1 VTSELLDASIL
12 PSRTGERDLKGCLRG
27 RLQSPTEARRLNR
40 NIAIL
45 AGTLALVTVVS
56 PVAVAQKK
64 STAKKKAA
72 PARTISGPETG
83 LLGVKLLDN
92 ALKVITL
99 YGNPDQ
105 IQALGG
111 GGAAGGGGGFGGPG
125 GRGGAGGGGGGGA
138 SIPNVDFMNPF
149 DLNPSLNK
157 QMSPDAGGQEFG
169 PPSGGAPF
177 GGPGGRGGFGGP
189 GGPGGFG
196 PGGPGG
202 AGGGQQASSAEYTR
216 WVYLRNGTKIGFV
229 VDKFQRVVQIEA
241 IGLQNQRVKTRRGI
255 GFGSSFGSVL
265 KAYSQNPPDNYDIA
279 GDTVTVKYLTRE
291 RVAFRMSRLGS
302 KKAHVVTGIVV
313 AAGK

>member
-1 VTSELLDASIL
+1 M
-12 PSRTGERDLKGCLRG
+12 
-27 RLQSPTEARRLNR
+27 NR

-56 PVAVAQKK
+56 PVAVAQKKK

-111 GGAAGGGGGFGGPG
+111 GTVAGGGGGFGGPGGPGAGGPPGGFGGPG
-125 GRGGAGGGGGGGA
+125 GRGGAGGGGGGGGA
-138 SIPNVDFMNPF
+138 SVPNVDFMNPF
-149 DLNPSLNK
+149 ELNPSLNK
-157 QMSPDAGGQEFG
+157 QMSPESGPGAFG
-169 PPSGGAPF
+169 PPSGGM
-177 GGPGGRGGFGGP
+177 GPGGRGGFGGP
-189 GGPGGFG
+189 GGPGG
-196 PGGPGG
+196 PGAPGG
-202 AGGGQQASSAEYTR
+202 AGGGQQSSGAEYTR
-216 WVYLRNGTKIGFV
+216 WVYLRSGTKIGFV
-229 VDKFQRVVQIEA
+229 VDKFQRIVQIEA

-291 RVAFRMSRLGS
+291 RVAFRLSRLGS

>member
-1 VTSELLDASIL
+1 M
-12 PSRTGERDLKGCLRG
+12 
-27 RLQSPTEARRLNR
+27 NR
-40 NIAIL
+40 NIAIR

-125 GRGGAGGGGGGGA
+125 GPGAGGPPGGFGGPGGRGGAGGGGGGGGA

-157 QMSPDAGGQEFG
+157 QMSPDGGGQEFG

-189 GGPGGFG
+189 GGPGGPGGFG

-202 AGGGQQASSAEYTR
+202 AGGGQQASGAEYTR

>member
-1 VTSELLDASIL
+1 M
-12 PSRTGERDLKGCLRG
+12 
-27 RLQSPTEARRLNR
+27 NR

-56 PVAVAQKK
+56 PVAVAQKKK

-111 GGAAGGGGGFGGPG
+111 GTVAGGGGGFGGPGGPGAGGPPGGFGGPG
-125 GRGGAGGGGGGGA
+125 GRGGAGGGGGGGGA

-149 DLNPSLNK
+149 ELNPSLNK
-157 QMSPDAGGQEFG
+157 QMSPESGPGAFG
-169 PPSGGAPF
+169 PPSGGL
-177 GGPGGRGGFGGP
+177 GPGGRGGFGGP
-189 GGPGGFG
+189 GGPGG
-196 PGGPGG
+196 PGAPGG
-202 AGGGQQASSAEYTR
+202 AGGGQQSSGAEYTR

-229 VDKFQRVVQIEA
+229 VDKFQRIVQIEA

-291 RVAFRMSRLGS
+291 RVAFRLSRLGS

>member
-1 VTSELLDASIL
+1 M
-12 PSRTGERDLKGCLRG
+12 
-27 RLQSPTEARRLNR
+27 NR

-64 STAKKKAA
+64 SSAKKKAA

-111 GGAAGGGGGFGGPG
+111 GTAAAGGGGGFGGPG
-125 GRGGAGGGGGGGA
+125 GPGAGGPPGGFGGGGGRQGGGGGGGA
-138 SIPNVDFMNPF
+138 SVPNVDFMNPF
-149 DLNPSLNK
+149 DLNPSLNR
-157 QMSPDAGGQEFG
+157 QMSPDGGGQDFG
-169 PPSGGAPF
+169 PPAGAFGGP

-189 GGPGGFG
+189 GGPGG
-196 PGGPGG
+196 PGGG
-202 AGGGQQASSAEYTR
+202 AGGGQQAAGAEYTR

-229 VDKFQRVVQIEA
+229 VDKFQRIVQIEA